1 MDKSNN
7 SDEVNCKPARHSAGR
22 VILLIILALVAGM
35 VGAVLVSFYL
45 FPALAGVPYFQKYL
59 SLNKDGQAIV
69 KLVEK
74 EREIVSEDSVFYDAI
89 NANLS
94 SIVTVVAKNPGNK
107 MLPEVS
113 GTGFIVSADGLIVT
127 NKHFVLDKGAIVKV
141 ITADY
146 NVSEA
151 EVVARDPL
159 NDLAL
164 LKIKGD
170 NLQVANLYPDEEIKL
185 GQRVLALGS
194 KYGRHDNFASFGIL
208 SGINSGVLVDTQLAV
223 TNLEG
228 ILQTDAV
235 VDSQDSGGPLVDLN
249 GAVIGLN
256 SDAGS
261 TDIGL
266 AIPVSLVRS
275 AIDSYLENGTIVRST
290 LGVNWQT
297 VTPGVAQIAGYDRWE
312 GALIV
317 SSDDTPAVTPG
328 GPAAQAGLQRGDI
341 IHKINGEAIDLDNG
355 FMRML
360 QEYEP
365 GTDVEITYIRNNE
378 EKTVSIK
385 VGELK

>member
-1 MDKSNN
+1 M
-7 SDEVNCKPARHSAGR
+7 
-22 VILLIILALVAGM
+22 I
-35 VGAVLVSFYL
+35 GAVLVSFYL

-59 SLNKDGQAIV
+59 SLNEDGQAII

-74 EREIVSEDSVFYDAI
+74 EKEIVSEDTVFYDALS
-89 NANLS
+89 ANLP

-107 MLPEVS
+107 ILPEVS

-127 NKHFVLDKGAIVKV
+127 NKHFVLDKGAIIKV

-164 LKIKGD
+164 LKIEGD
-170 NLQVANLYPDEEIKL
+170 NLPVANLYPSEEIKP
-185 GQRVLALGS
+185 GQRVLALGN
-194 KYGRHDNFASFGIL
+194 KYGLHDNFASLGIL
-208 SGINSGVLVDTQLAV
+208 SGINSGVFLAEQAAV

-228 ILQTDAV
+228 ILETDAV
-235 VDSQDSGGPLVDLN
+235 IDYQNSGGPLVDLN

-261 TDIGL
+261 ADIGL

-275 AIDSYLENGTIVRST
+275 AIDSYLENDTIVRST

-297 VTPGVAQIAGYDRWE
+297 VTPGVAQVAGYDRWE
-312 GALIV
+312 GALLVASGEIA
-317 SSDDTPAVTPG
+317 AVTPG
-328 GPAAQAGLQRGDI
+328 GPAARAGLQRGDI
-341 IHKINGEAIDLDNG
+341 IHKINGEAIDLDHG

-365 GTDVEITYIRNNE
+365 GTDVEITYIRNSE
-378 EKTVSIK
+378 EKKVNIK